1 MSQGIWSTWYVISSL
16 IEDKANPSIDVLLNY
31 VEGMH
36 TTASSVSRILPFAT
50 EASWATGRWQTLE
63 KYTSMATEDI
73 GEDFNV
79 NVGSAL
85 LSLYR
90 KDIAGFTSTVNSVRE
105 QIASSMSMV
114 SSLSIGACHDTM
126 LKFHVLTE
134 LEIIAGTDS
143 PEVENGQI
151 IESLNRRLA
160 VLGAY
165 LNDKQYL
172 LGIRRAALQLSRYVY
187 SIPDP

>member
-1 MSQGIWSTWYVISSL
+1 MQ
-16 IEDKANPSIDVLLNY
+16 
-31 VEGMH
+31 
-36 TTASSVSRILPFAT
+36 TTTSSVSRILPFAT
-50 EASWATGRWQTLE
+50 EASWTTGRWQTLE
-63 KYTSMATEDI
+63 KYTSLATKDI

-79 NVGSAL
+79 SVGSAL
-85 LSLYR
+85 LALYR
-90 KDIAGFTSTVNSVRE
+90 KDIAGFTSTLNSVRE
-105 QIASSMSMV
+105 QIASSMSMA

-134 LEIIAGTDS
+134 LEMIAGTDS
-143 PEVENGQI
+143 PELDHTHV

-172 LGIRRAALQLSRYVY
+172 LGIRRAALQLSPYVRP
-187 SIPDP
+187 IPQILTMLNLLALTSPKMMLPLLG

>member
-1 MSQGIWSTWYVISSL
+1 MVRCLPIPEV
-16 IEDKANPSIDVLLNY
+16 KANNVLDVLLNY

-36 TTASSVSRILPFAT
+36 TTTSSVARILPFAT

-63 KYTSMATEDI
+63 KYTSLATKDT

-79 NVGSAL
+79 NIGTAL
-85 LSLYR
+85 LALYR
-90 KDIAGFTSTVNSVRE
+90 KDNTGFTSTVNSIRK
-105 QIASSMSMV
+105 QIATSMSMA

-134 LEIIAGTDS
+134 LEMIAGAED
-143 PEVENGQI
+143 PEVDRGNI
-151 IESLNRRLA
+151 TESLNRRLA

-172 LGIRRAALQLSRYVY
+172 LGIRRAALQLSRSV
-187 SIPDP
+187 STHSSSS